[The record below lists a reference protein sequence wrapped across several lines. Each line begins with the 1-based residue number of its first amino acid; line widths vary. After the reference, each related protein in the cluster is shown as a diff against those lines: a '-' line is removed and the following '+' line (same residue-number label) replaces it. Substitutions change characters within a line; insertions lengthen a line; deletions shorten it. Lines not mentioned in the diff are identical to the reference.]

1 MRYQRD
7 LIGDT
12 FVLWVGLNRVLVTLF
27 DRHKAASIIKAKYVF
42 PAISVI
48 LSLFDLLLYCPLLT
62 LSISLIFPLIISL
75 VMCLAARSVG
85 TDLCSGASGKKRQY
99 AGHRNRRRSEH
110 TSTSSTHSYH
120 TGKTSIL
127 GSSIAEVLL
136 VVQVLFIHYLRRI
149 GNQTPLH
156 KPNNQKHNFHVL
168 LTLKAP

>member
-1 MRYQRD
+1 MSF
-7 LIGDT
+7 L
-12 FVLWVGLNRVLVTLF
+12 LSLF
-27 DRHKAASIIKAKYVF
+27 
-42 PAISVI
+42 SVI
-48 LSLFDLLLYCPLLT
+48 LSLFDLLLYCPLHT

-99 AGHRNRRRSEH
+99 AGHRNRRRREH

-127 GSSIAEVLL
+127 GSSIAEVL

-156 KPNNQKHNFHVL
+156 KPNNQKHNFHMFYSPSRHP
-168 LTLKAP
+168 K